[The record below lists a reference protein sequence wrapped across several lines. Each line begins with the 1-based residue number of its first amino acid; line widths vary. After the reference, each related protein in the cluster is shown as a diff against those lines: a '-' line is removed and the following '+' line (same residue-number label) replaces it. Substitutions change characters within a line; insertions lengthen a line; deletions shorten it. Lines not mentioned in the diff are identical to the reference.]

1 MTQSEFIELVK
12 NPETVTANHVA
23 DLKWIVE
30 QYPYF
35 SASQVLYS
43 KSLQLAESIHFESHL
58 KKMSVYN
65 QNRRW
70 FYYYVHPENKLS
82 NEPYRRIKNEKSAG
96 DYFDMMHVVE
106 SSGGDAKQSLKNL
119 AEKLKSAR
127 EMVVNLPDKP
137 IKQQIQNSEN
147 PDIPIITT
155 DLKPVSVDYFS
166 MIDNDI
172 SESNAKKLIIEKKYT
187 EAIVILRQLNFSNP
201 KKSVYFADQIRFLEK
216 VIEISKK

>member
-1 MTQSEFIELVK
+1 MTQNEFIDLVK
-12 NPETVTANHVA
+12 KPENVNANHVA

-35 SASQVLYS
+35 SASQILYS
-43 KSLQLAESIHFESHL
+43 KSLQMADSIHFESHL
-58 KKMSVYN
+58 KKMSIYN

-70 FYYYVHPENKLS
+70 FYYYIHPEKKLS

-96 DYFDMMHVVE
+96 DYFDMMQIVE
-106 SSGGDAKQSLKNL
+106 SSGGDSKQSLKNL

-127 EMVVNLPDKP
+127 EMVVNLPGKP
-137 IKQQIQNSEN
+137 IKRQIQNTEN
-147 PDIPIITT
+147 PDIPILTT
-155 DLKPVSVDYFS
+155 DLKPVSDDYFS

-172 SESNAKKLIIEKKYT
+172 SEDNAKKLIAEKKYAD
-187 EAIVILRQLNFSNP
+187 AIVILRQLNFSNP